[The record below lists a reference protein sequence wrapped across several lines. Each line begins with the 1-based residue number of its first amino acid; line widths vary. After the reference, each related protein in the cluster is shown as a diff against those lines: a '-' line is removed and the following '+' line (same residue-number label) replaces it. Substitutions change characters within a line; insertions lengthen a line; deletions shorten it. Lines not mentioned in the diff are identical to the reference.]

1 MCIHR
6 HCDQH
11 PKANP
16 LVLLPDCK
24 GWTPLHY
31 ACYDNNMKLVLQL
44 RDAGA
49 DPNTRYLYT
58 WRDTFCF
65 SVIVTLIGTIHNGC
79 CPYLPMP
86 QVTRCTFMFILLFKA
101 QIGANSQVRLF
112 YRYVPLAL
120 IFHTYM
126 CLSRKSPLLLNVYLS
141 NFLELFF
148 FSQHLNSSIT
158 KLTTLLVLLTA
169 NIQNGIVLIK
179 IQYLVVLLY
188 TLCRN
193 DSNCTPLHLLNED
206 SDEILELLDL
216 DHLLPR
222 RNDPVL
228 QEYIIEV
235 GTFSLLQFFIRL
247 SFEPIEYMFHLCM

>member
-1 MCIHR
+1 MYMCIHR

-79 CPYLPMP
+79 CPYLPNA
-86 QVTRCTFMFILLFKA
+86 FGNKIY
-101 QIGANSQVRLF
+101 I
-112 YRYVPLAL
+112 YV
-120 IFHTYM
+120 Y
-126 CLSRKSPLLLNVYLS
+126 S
-141 NFLELFF
+141 
-148 FSQHLNSSIT
+148 
-158 KLTTLLVLLTA
+158 LVQST
-169 NIQNGIVLIK
+169 NW
-179 IQYLVVLLY
+179 
-188 TLCRN
+188 C
-193 DSNCTPLHLLNED
+193 
-206 SDEILELLDL
+206 
-216 DHLLPR
+216 
-222 RNDPVL
+222 
-228 QEYIIEV
+228 
-235 GTFSLLQFFIRL
+235 
-247 SFEPIEYMFHLCM
+247 